1 MAVNGVEIAVRQV
14 WRQRDGTEVYIARK
28 ERNGYWGSVS
38 TDEQQIEMADI
49 DANGRSTC
57 GGLVSPCYDLIELV
71 KDEHGF
77 TIWRGGEQPEETKS
91 GRTVVRMRNGVQG
104 KTDGPSDVRWRWYH
118 VGGSGDIVAYKVT
131 EERTVGMSPAH
142 EAPYAQEAA
151 ALPADEHEALTFH
164 SLERDPNGTHPH
176 TPGAKLDA
184 GKNRLGLVVGGF
196 SRALRAV
203 GRVGTFGAEKY
214 TAHGWVSVP
223 DGQERYTDAM
233 YRHLLDEA
241 AGEVLDPQTGIPH
254 AAHAAW
260 NALARLDLLLR
271 AQEGGAA

>member
-1 MAVNGVEIAVRQV
+1 MAVNGVEIAVGQV
-14 WRQRDGTEVYIARK
+14 WRQRDGREVYIARK
-28 ERNGYWGSVS
+28 ERNGYWGSVA
-38 TDEQQIEMADI
+38 TDNLKTEMADI
-49 DANGRSTC
+49 DDDNGRAL
-57 GGLVSPCYDLIELV
+57 GGSSFRDYDLVELV

-77 TIWRGGEQPEETKS
+77 TIWRGGDQPEETKGKNVLWRIH
-91 GRTVVRMRNGVQG
+91 GRALAQEDEANVL
-104 KTDGPSDVRWRWYH
+104 RWEHSY
-118 VGGSGDIVAYKVT
+118 GGTGGDLVAYKVT

-151 ALPADEHEALTFH
+151 ALSADEHEALTFH

>member
-1 MAVNGVEIAVRQV
+1 MAVNGVEIAVAQV
-14 WRQRDGTEVYIARK
+14 WRQRNGIEVYIARK

-38 TDEQQIEMADI
+38 TDAQKIEMADI
-49 DANGRSTC
+49 DDNGRSTG
-57 GGLVSPCYDLIELV
+57 GGLVSSCYDLIELV

-77 TIWRGGEQPEETKS
+77 TIWRGGEQPEDTK
-91 GRTVVRMRNGVQG
+91 G
-104 KTDGPSDVRWRWYH
+104 KMVTYRLRGSDVSAGVAALLRWSH
-118 VGGSGDIVAYKVT
+118 GGNSGDIVAYKT

-142 EAPYAQEAA
+142 EAPYAPEAA
-151 ALPADEHEALTFH
+151 ALSADEHEALTFH